1 MKREE
6 SGPEGARGQ
15 FGQELEAMRGELRT
29 EIGWAPR
36 SAIWTVPLVA
46 LAAGFVAG
54 WGLKRSLPR
63 PASGHL
69 ARRRVRR

>member
-1 MKREE
+1 MKREAPDL
-6 SGPEGARGQ
+6 SGAREQ
-15 FGQELEAMRGELRT
+15 FGRELEALRGELRS
-29 EIGWAPR
+29 EIGWAPQ
-36 SAIWTVPLVA
+36 SAVWTVPLVA

-69 ARRRVRR
+69 ARRRSRR